1 MAFDFSQVKDPK
13 FLEIVKK
20 TPHLLKY
27 LENYSSQG
35 NPLPIFTESLKP
47 EHKKLKEPNLIYP
60 VSDQS
65 FIHINPHTTSDD
77 GYMEY
82 VIIEP
87 ELPERKIMD
96 IADRMFAVKSGELDP
111 PQEITERYNMVENY
125 IDKKRHNLNCSSRL
139 F

>member
-1 MAFDFSQVKDPK
+1 MTFDFSQVKDPK
-13 FLEIVKK
+13 FLEVVKA

-27 LENYSSQG
+27 LEIYSSQG

-47 EHKKLKEPNLIYP
+47 EHKKLKEPNIIYP
-60 VSDQS
+60 ISDQS

-96 IADRMFAVKSGELDP
+96 IAYRMFAVKSGDLDP
-111 PQEITERYNMVENY
+111 PLEITERYNMVENY
-125 IDKKRHNLNCSSRL
+125 IDKNVSMMRIVVL
-139 F
+139 